1 MQNTHN
7 QKGARLWINNQLF
20 LIDSLRHQPVIVV
33 YRLTNKF
40 NNFCYSKEEIFSKI
54 KLFESIQLKH
64 LEIAWS
70 PNPGWVNLI
79 QEVKEEFTNISI
91 GAASIINH
99 KGLDDAIKANVSYAM
114 SPFWDD
120 DLQCAAKEANQLLI
134 PGVFTPTEIYKAINF
149 GHKVIKLFPASILGS
164 HYLHQLTFPLN
175 VIPFCIG
182 AGGLRVKDIDLW
194 IENGFGA
201 ITLGR
206 KLIESEN
213 MSKELK
219 VWIQKNRD

>member
-33 YRLTNKF
+33 YRLTNKSD
-40 NNFCYSKEEIFSKI
+40 NFSYSKEEIFSKI
-54 KLFESIQLKH
+54 KSFESIQLKH

-70 PNPGWVNLI
+70 PNPGWVDLI
-79 QEVKEEFTNISI
+79 QEIKEEFKNISI
-91 GAASIINH
+91 GAASIINY

-149 GHKVIKLFPASILGS
+149 GHKMIKLFPASILGS
-164 HYLHQLTFPLN
+164 NYLNQLTFPSN
-175 VIPFCIG
+175 SIPFFIG
-182 AGGLRVKDIDLW
+182 AGGLKVKDIDEW

-201 ITLGR
+201 IALGR
-206 KLIESEN
+206 KLIESDI
-213 MSKELK
+213 MSQELK
-219 VWIQKNRD
+219 KWIQDNRD